1 MTLTAADQRD
11 AGALIAKA
19 LDPRLRTSAD
29 PEYRR
34 LLDRYRTLGELREL
48 VQMVLSGMDLVVL
61 AADDLGLVVAPTR
74 ESVLSARLGD
84 APNTGSVRHRMLL
97 GVALVGVAAYAY
109 PRREDL
115 EVERPRYVTVAD
127 VDEFLRRECQTLAA
141 RGEADAEADD
151 VEAWRAYARLAAQRS
166 GERMGPKSSYYWV
179 TQALEW
185 LAEHGMARP
194 DRRGDADRW
203 ILTERF
209 RLHVADLAGNAAFDT
224 LAELAAA
231 AGTAGRTLAPPASP
245 AGEAAPPAAA
255 AGEAGEAAPAEDGV
269 PA

>member
-19 LDPRLRTSAD
+19 LDPKLRTSTD

-61 AADDLGLVVAPTR
+61 AADDLGLVVAPAR
-74 ESVLSARLGD
+74 ESVLSARLTD
-84 APNTGSVRHRMLL
+84 VPNTSSVQNRMLL
-97 GVALVGVAAYAY
+97 GVALVGVAAFAY

-115 EVERPRYVTVAD
+115 ETERPRYVTVAE
-127 VDEFLRRECQTLAA
+127 VDEFLRRECDNLATA
-141 RGEADAEADD
+141 QGEADAEADD
-151 VEAWRAYARLAAQRS
+151 VEAWRAYARLAAHRS

-185 LAEHGMARP
+185 LTEHGMARG
-194 DRRGDADRW
+194 DRRGEADQW
-203 ILTERF
+203 VLTERF
-209 RLHVADLAGNAAFDT
+209 RLHVADLAGNAAFDA
-224 LAELAAA
+224 LAELAAE
-231 AGTAGRTLAPPASP
+231 AGTAARTLTP
-245 AGEAAPPAAA
+245 AGAKDGEPA
-255 AGEAGEAAPAEDGV
+255 
-269 PA
+269 

>member
-1 MTLTAADQRD
+1 VTLTAADQRD

-19 LDPRLRTSAD
+19 LDPKLRTSAD

-48 VQMVLSGMDLVVL
+48 VQMVLAGMDLVVL
-61 AADDLGLVVAPTR
+61 AADDLGLVVAPAR
-74 ESVLSARLGD
+74 ESVLSARLAD
-84 APNTGSVRHRMLL
+84 VPHTGSVQNRMLL

-127 VDEFLRRECQTLAA
+127 VDEFVRRECEALAA
-141 RGEADAEADD
+141 AQGEADAEAGD
-151 VEAWRAYARLAAQRS
+151 VDAWRAYARLAPQRS

-194 DRRGDADRW
+194 DRRGDVDRW
-203 ILTERF
+203 VLTERF
-209 RLHVADLAGNAAFDT
+209 RLHVADLAGNAAFDA
-224 LAELAAA
+224 LAERAAE
-231 AGTAGRTLAPPASP
+231 AGTTARTFAPGPGPGPRHPAPVTADGGEP
-245 AGEAAPPAAA
+245 A
-255 AGEAGEAAPAEDGV
+255 
-269 PA
+269 